1 MAIDFGQAIA
11 SFVGGGAQHLLNERV
26 KERDRIAKLED
37 QKDLLDT
44 RFGYEKIL
52 KEMDILSKEEIAKY
66 KINETNKTSKKKVAV
81 RFGADSTYL
90 PDGFTGEI
98 AGTDAKSRLFSK
110 RTQIDRAMKPL
121 VDAVNNKKISLE
133 AAQDIIKK
141 NGWDRELNDLWTTS
155 YSVNMKDND
164 DGTKNPSY
172 TPRVLFGSTHIFA
185 TPFFKE
191 QEIAKYG
198 SNFVEKRDRFD
209 KIFPDRKYGNSF
221 AQTET
226 DASLGQFS
234 SQIQSL
240 YVNPDFIKL
249 TKEYNTDEIDDEE
262 YFAGTRALLKNSK
275 NLTDNDIFNIIT
287 HSDAIKNSRRDAQ
300 GNPLT
305 FNPIPEG
312 GKTIRENIQRARNIQ
327 GGALNIIQL
336 MIEEEPITTNMSSS
350 LVKSGLDK
358 LVGVKELFDFFDGA
372 KITTAVQENRLG
384 QIQSRL
390 AAEIAKTDL
399 TEAQQKDVL
408 QSISNEVKNAELQ
421 LKKDPNNAQA
431 LASYKFAME
440 KLTLTFSFAKYIQGG
455 AGGNAVSNADF
466 MATQNAL
473 FGTFATNPAENRKL
487 IAQVMRDLHSKM
499 EDQVVENK
507 KQLGIARVLDPN
519 KPQYQS
525 NIATGIYNKLLDDS
539 TRRTRATSNIVEYY
553 NQYRPKNM
561 IELNDSNVDIFGNVI
576 KKEEQ
581 IEVLLGNED
590 EGNLISDE
598 DADALKPTS

>member
-26 KERDRIAKLED
+26 KERDRIAKLRDE
-37 QKDLLDT
+37 KDLLDT

-52 KEMDILSKEEIAKY
+52 KGMDILSKEAIEKY
-66 KINETNKTSKKKVAV
+66 KVDAKNTASKKKVAV

-155 YSVNMKDND
+155 YSVNMKDNK

-327 GGALNIIQL
+327 DGAMNIMQL

-390 AAEIAKTDL
+390 AAEIEKTDL
-399 TEAQQKDVL
+399 SEAQRKDVL
-408 QSISNEVKNAELQ
+408 QSISKEVRSAELQ
-421 LKKDPNNAQA
+421 LQKDPNNAEA

-507 KQLGIARVLDPN
+507 KQLGISRVLDPN

-525 NIATGIYNKLLDDS
+525 NIATGVYNKLLDDS

-561 IELNDSNVDIFGNVI
+561 IELNDSNVDLFGNKI
-576 KKEEQ
+576 KQEE
-581 IEVLLGNED
+581 EVLLGNEEED
-590 EGNLISDE
+590 NLISDE
-598 DADALKPTS
+598 EADDVKPK

>member
-561 IELNDSNVDIFGNVI
+561 IELNDSNVDLFGNKI
-576 KKEEQ
+576 KQETP
-581 IEVLLGNED
+581 EVLLGNED

>member
-37 QKDLLDT
+37 EKDLLDT

-52 KEMDILSKEEIAKY
+52 KGMDILSKEAIEKY
-66 KINETNKTSKKKVAV
+66 KVDAKNTASKKKVAV

-155 YSVNMKDND
+155 YSVNMKDNK

-198 SNFVEKRDRFD
+198 SGFVEAKNKYN
-209 KIFPDRKYGNSF
+209 KIFTDRKYANSF

-234 SQIQSL
+234 SQIKSL

-249 TKEYNTDEIDDEE
+249 TKEYNTDEIDDQE
-262 YFAGTRALLKNSK
+262 YFAGTRALLKNNK

-327 GGALNIIQL
+327 DGAMNIMQL

-390 AAEIAKTDL
+390 AAEIEKTDL
-399 TEAQQKDVL
+399 SEAQRKDVL
-408 QSISNEVKNAELQ
+408 QSISKEVRSAELQ
-421 LKKDPNNAQA
+421 LQKDPNNAEA

-525 NIATGIYNKLLDDS
+525 NIATGVYNKLLDDS

-561 IELNDSNVDIFGNVI
+561 IELNDSNVDLFGNKI
-576 KKEEQ
+576 KQEE
-581 IEVLLGNED
+581 EVLLGNEEED
-590 EGNLISDE
+590 NLISDE
-598 DADALKPTS
+598 EADDVKPK

>member
-37 QKDLLDT
+37 EKDLLDT

-52 KEMDILSKEEIAKY
+52 KGMDILSKEAIEKY
-66 KINETNKTSKKKVAV
+66 KVDAKNTASKKKVAV

-155 YSVNMKDND
+155 YSVNMKDNK

-198 SNFVEKRDRFD
+198 SGFVEAKNKYN
-209 KIFPDRKYGNSF
+209 KIFTDRKYANSF

-234 SQIQSL
+234 SQIKSL

-249 TKEYNTDEIDDEE
+249 TKEYNTDEIDDQE
-262 YFAGTRALLKNSK
+262 YFAGTRALLKNNK
-275 NLTDNDIFNIIT
+275 NLTDNDIFNIVT
-287 HSDAIKNSRRDAQ
+287 KADAIKNSRRDFQ

-327 GGALNIIQL
+327 DGAMNIMQL
-336 MIEEEPITTNMSSS
+336 MIEEKPITTNMSSS

-390 AAEIAKTDL
+390 AAEIEKTDL
-399 TEAQQKDVL
+399 SEAQRKDVL
-408 QSISNEVKNAELQ
+408 QSISKEVRSAELQ
-421 LKKDPNNAQA
+421 LQNDPNNAEA

-525 NIATGIYNKLLDDS
+525 NIATGVYNKLLDDS

-561 IELNDSNVDIFGNVI
+561 IELNDSNVDLFGNKI
-576 KKEEQ
+576 KQEEEFL
-581 IEVLLGNED
+581 IGNEEED
-590 EGNLISDE
+590 NLISDE
-598 DADALKPTS
+598 DADDVKPK

>member
-37 QKDLLDT
+37 EKDLLDT

-52 KEMDILSKEEIAKY
+52 KGMDILSKEAIEKY
-66 KINETNKTSKKKVAV
+66 KVDAKNTASKKKVAV

-155 YSVNMKDND
+155 YSVNMKDNK

-198 SNFVEKRDRFD
+198 SGFVEAKNKYN
-209 KIFPDRKYGNSF
+209 KIFTDRKYANSF

-234 SQIQSL
+234 SQIKSL

-249 TKEYNTDEIDDEE
+249 TKEYNTDEIDDQE
-262 YFAGTRALLKNSK
+262 YFAGTRALLKNNK
-275 NLTDNDIFNIIT
+275 NLTDNDIFNIVT
-287 HSDAIKNSRRDAQ
+287 KADAIKNSRRDFQ

-327 GGALNIIQL
+327 DGAMNIMQL

-390 AAEIAKTDL
+390 AAEIEKTDL
-399 TEAQQKDVL
+399 SEAQRKDVL
-408 QSISNEVKNAELQ
+408 QSISREVRNAELQ
-421 LKKDPNNAQA
+421 LQNDPNNAEA

-525 NIATGIYNKLLDDS
+525 NIATGVYNKLLDDS

-561 IELNDSNVDIFGNVI
+561 IELNDSNVDLFGNKI
-576 KKEEQ
+576 KQEEEFL
-581 IEVLLGNED
+581 IGNEEED
-590 EGNLISDE
+590 NLISDE
-598 DADALKPTS
+598 DADDVKPK

>member
-26 KERDRIAKLED
+26 KERDRIAKLRDE
-37 QKDLLDT
+37 KDLLDT

-52 KEMDILSKEEIAKY
+52 KGMDILSKEAIEKY
-66 KINETNKTSKKKVAV
+66 KVDAKNTASKKKVAV

-155 YSVNMKDND
+155 YSVNMKDNK

-327 GGALNIIQL
+327 DGAMNIMQL

-390 AAEIAKTDL
+390 AAEIEKTDL
-399 TEAQQKDVL
+399 SEAQRKDVL
-408 QSISNEVKNAELQ
+408 QSISKEVRSAELQ
-421 LKKDPNNAQA
+421 LQKDPNNAEA

-525 NIATGIYNKLLDDS
+525 NIATGVYNKLLDDS

-561 IELNDSNVDIFGNVI
+561 IELNDSNVDLFGNKI
-576 KKEEQ
+576 KQEE
-581 IEVLLGNED
+581 EVLLGNEEED
-590 EGNLISDE
+590 NLISDE
-598 DADALKPTS
+598 EADDVKPK

>member
-358 LVGVKELFDFFDGA
+358 LVGVKELFNFFDGA

-399 TEAQQKDVL
+399 SEAQQKDVL

-561 IELNDSNVDIFGNVI
+561 IELNDSNVDLFGNKI
-576 KKEEQ
+576 KQETP
-581 IEVLLGNED
+581 EVLLGNED

>member
-275 NLTDNDIFNIIT
+275 NLTNNDIFNIIT

-561 IELNDSNVDIFGNVI
+561 IELNDSNVDLFGNKI
-576 KKEEQ
+576 KQETP
-581 IEVLLGNED
+581 EVLLGNED

>member
-399 TEAQQKDVL
+399 SEAQQKDVL

-561 IELNDSNVDIFGNVI
+561 IELNDSNVDLFGNKI
-576 KKEEQ
+576 KQETP
-581 IEVLLGNED
+581 EVLLGNED

>member
-37 QKDLLDT
+37 EKDLLDT

-52 KEMDILSKEEIAKY
+52 KGMDILSKEAIEKY
-66 KINETNKTSKKKVAV
+66 KVDAKNTASKKKVAV

-155 YSVNMKDND
+155 YSVNMKDNK

-198 SNFVEKRDRFD
+198 SGFVEAKNKYN
-209 KIFPDRKYGNSF
+209 KIFTDRKYANSF

-234 SQIQSL
+234 SQIKSL

-327 GGALNIIQL
+327 DGAMNIMQL
-336 MIEEEPITTNMSSS
+336 MIEEKPITTNMSSS

-390 AAEIAKTDL
+390 AAEIEKTDL
-399 TEAQQKDVL
+399 SEAQRKDVL
-408 QSISNEVKNAELQ
+408 QSISKEVRNAELQ
-421 LKKDPNNAQA
+421 LQNDPNNAEA

-525 NIATGIYNKLLDDS
+525 NIATGVYNKLLDDS

-561 IELNDSNVDIFGNVI
+561 IELNDSNVDLFGNKI
-576 KKEEQ
+576 KQEE
-581 IEVLLGNED
+581 EVLLGNEEED
-590 EGNLISDE
+590 NLISDE
-598 DADALKPTS
+598 DADDVKPK

>member
-37 QKDLLDT
+37 EKDLLDT

-52 KEMDILSKEEIAKY
+52 KGMDILSKEAIEKY
-66 KINETNKTSKKKVAV
+66 KVDAKNTASKKKVAV

-155 YSVNMKDND
+155 YSVNMKDNK

-198 SNFVEKRDRFD
+198 SNFVEAKNKYN
-209 KIFPDRKYGNSF
+209 KIFTDRKYANSF

-262 YFAGTRALLKNSK
+262 YFAGTRALLKNNK
-275 NLTDNDIFNIIT
+275 NLTDNDIFNIVT
-287 HSDAIKNSRRDAQ
+287 KADAIKNSRRDFQ

-327 GGALNIIQL
+327 DGAMNIMQL

-390 AAEIAKTDL
+390 AAEIEKTDL
-399 TEAQQKDVL
+399 SEAQRKDVL
-408 QSISNEVKNAELQ
+408 QSISKEVRSAELQ
-421 LKKDPNNAQA
+421 LQNDPNNAEA

-525 NIATGIYNKLLDDS
+525 NIATGVYNKLLDDS

-561 IELNDSNVDIFGNVI
+561 IELNDSNVDLFGNKI
-576 KKEEQ
+576 KQEE
-581 IEVLLGNED
+581 EVLLGNEEED
-590 EGNLISDE
+590 NLISDE
-598 DADALKPTS
+598 DADDVKPK

>member
-37 QKDLLDT
+37 EKDLLDT

-52 KEMDILSKEEIAKY
+52 KGMDILSKEAIEKY
-66 KINETNKTSKKKVAV
+66 KVDAKNTASKKKVAV

-275 NLTDNDIFNIIT
+275 NLTNNDIFNIIT

-327 GGALNIIQL
+327 DGAMNIMQL

-358 LVGVKELFDFFDGA
+358 LVGVKELFDF
-372 KITTAVQENRLG
+372 
-384 QIQSRL
+384 
-390 AAEIAKTDL
+390 L
-399 TEAQQKDVL
+399 TEQKL
-408 QSISNEVKNAELQ
+408 QRLY
-421 LKKDPNNAQA
+421 KK
-431 LASYKFAME
+431 
-440 KLTLTFSFAKYIQGG
+440 
-455 AGGNAVSNADF
+455 
-466 MATQNAL
+466 
-473 FGTFATNPAENRKL
+473 
-487 IAQVMRDLHSKM
+487 
-499 EDQVVENK
+499 
-507 KQLGIARVLDPN
+507 
-519 KPQYQS
+519 
-525 NIATGIYNKLLDDS
+525 
-539 TRRTRATSNIVEYY
+539 IV
-553 NQYRPKNM
+553 
-561 IELNDSNVDIFGNVI
+561 
-576 KKEEQ
+576 
-581 IEVLLGNED
+581 
-590 EGNLISDE
+590 
-598 DADALKPTS
+598 

>member
-399 TEAQQKDVL
+399 SEAQQKDVL

>member
-275 NLTDNDIFNIIT
+275 NLTNNDIFNIIT

-399 TEAQQKDVL
+399 SEAQQKDVL

-561 IELNDSNVDIFGNVI
+561 IELNDSNVDLFGNKI
-576 KKEEQ
+576 KQETP
-581 IEVLLGNED
+581 EVLLGNED

>member
-37 QKDLLDT
+37 EKDLLDT

-52 KEMDILSKEEIAKY
+52 KGMDILSKEAIEKY
-66 KINETNKTSKKKVAV
+66 KVDAKNTASKKKVAV

-155 YSVNMKDND
+155 YSVNMKDNK

-249 TKEYNTDEIDDEE
+249 TKEYNTDEIDDQE
-262 YFAGTRALLKNSK
+262 YFAGTRALLKNNK

-327 GGALNIIQL
+327 DGAMNIMQL
-336 MIEEEPITTNMSSS
+336 MIEEKPITTNMSSS

-390 AAEIAKTDL
+390 AAEIEKTDL
-399 TEAQQKDVL
+399 SEAQRKDVL
-408 QSISNEVKNAELQ
+408 QSISKEVRNAELQ
-421 LKKDPNNAQA
+421 LQNDPNNAEA

-525 NIATGIYNKLLDDS
+525 NIATGVYNKLLDDS

-561 IELNDSNVDIFGNVI
+561 IELNDSNVDLFGNKI
-576 KKEEQ
+576 KQEE
-581 IEVLLGNED
+581 EVLLGNEEED
-590 EGNLISDE
+590 NLISDE
-598 DADALKPTS
+598 EADDVKPK